1 VAVCTFGP
9 GVGGTDRKA
18 DPWNRERELEPRNG
32 GESSRVPPPKSKN
45 TSKSLAT
52 DLSYP
57 WNRERELEPRNGAES
72 SRIPP
77 PKSKDT

>member
-32 GESSRVPPPKSKN
+32 
-45 TSKSLAT
+45 
-52 DLSYP
+52 
-57 WNRERELEPRNGAES
+57 AES

>member
-32 GESSRVPPPKSKN
+32 AESSRIPPPKGKN

-57 WNRERELEPRNGAES
+57 LRDDDGEEGGGDGVTGLRWAVEE
-72 SRIPP
+72 
-77 PKSKDT
+77 